1 MKNFAHKYENVGE
14 MNKAEFAETGSRKRK
29 YLGSSIVTKY
39 FNSIV

>member
-1 MKNFAHKYENVGE
+1 MKNFAHKYE
-14 MNKAEFAETGSRKRK
+14 MNKSEFAETGSRKIK